1 MPESMLLAASAGV
14 VAGALAVGVVLLLRR
29 LVLAQRELGTDAEQ
43 ATYQTLHLASRAAK
57 QVRGGFDGADAARA
71 GRSLR
76 MMLGCESLALVD
88 PAGLVTVE
96 GDDDVRAVAGEL
108 AQAAQAAGKPHV
120 QRRAAIGAKETDA
133 VAAPIL
139 IGDRSAGAIVAFASP
154 VRAGLVRATGE
165 VAGWVASQVELG
177 ELDASRAAL
186 AEAEV
191 RALRAQISP
200 HFIYNALNAI
210 ASFINTDPAKAREL
224 VLEFADF
231 TRYSFRRH
239 GDFTTVAEELR
250 SIDSYLELERARFGD
265 RLRVTLQV
273 APEVLSTVV
282 PFLSIQPL
290 VENAVRHGLESKEG
304 GGRITITA
312 ADSGAFAEISVEDDG
327 VGIDPIVLEEVLAG
341 GSPGEHVGL
350 RNVDARLR
358 QVYGE
363 EHGLVVETNLGAG
376 TLVRMRVPKAHPG
389 PNPNAGPA
397 SGPATRDG
405 SRAR

>member
-1 MPESMLLAASAGV
+1 MPESMLLAAALGV
-14 VAGALAVGVVLLLRR
+14 VGGALAVGLVVFLRR
-29 LVLAQRELGTDAEQ
+29 IVLTSKELGTDAEQ
-43 ATYQTLHLASRAAK
+43 ATYQTLHLASQAAK
-57 QVRGGFDGADAARA
+57 HLRGGIDELDAARA
-71 GRSLR
+71 GKHLR
-76 MMLGCESLALVD
+76 ALLGCDSLAIVD
-88 PAGLVTVE
+88 RSGTIAIDGDEAVRPVAERLAAAAIAG
-96 GDDDVRAVAGEL
+96 GR
-108 AQAAQAAGKPHV
+108 QQV
-120 QRRAAIGAKETDA
+120 QRRIPIGAWETDA
-133 VAAPIL
+133 VVAPIL
-139 IGDRSAGAIVAFASP
+139 GSTGPLGAIVAFASP
-154 VRAGLVRATGE
+154 VRSGLVRATGE
-165 VAGWVASQVELG
+165 VADWVAAQVELG

-200 HFIYNALNAI
+200 HFIYNSLNAI
-210 ASFINTDPAKAREL
+210 ASFINTDPAQAREL

-250 SIDSYLELERARFGD
+250 SIDSYLRLERARFGE
-265 RLRVTLQV
+265 RLKVTLQI

-327 VGIDPIVLEEVLAG
+327 VGIDPEVLAAVLAG
-341 GSPGEHVGL
+341 GPADAEHVGL

-358 QVYGE
+358 QVYGDE
-363 EHGLVVETNLGAG
+363 LGLVVETNVGAG
-376 TLVRMRVPKAHPG
+376 TLVRMRVPK
-389 PNPNAGPA
+389 
-397 SGPATRDG
+397 SGPRRPSSAGTPDG
-405 SRAR
+405 RLEP

>member
-1 MPESMLLAASAGV
+1 MPESMLLAAAAGV

-29 LVLAQRELGTDAEQ
+29 LVVASRELGTDVER

-57 QVRGGFDGADAARA
+57 HLRGGIDEVDSMRA
-71 GRSLR
+71 GRYLKAL
-76 MMLGCESLALVD
+76 LGCETLALVD
-88 PAGLVTVE
+88 RAGIVTVE
-96 GDDDVRAVAGEL
+96 GDVAVRSVAGRL
-108 AQAAQAAGKPHV
+108 AAEASASGKSQV
-120 QRRAAIGAKETDA
+120 QRRIPLGEGETDA

-139 IGDRSAGAIVAFASP
+139 ADGRAVGAIVAFAAP

-165 VAGWVASQVELG
+165 VADWVAAQVELG

-200 HFIYNALNAI
+200 HFIYNSLNAI
-210 ASFINTDPAKAREL
+210 ASFINTDPAQAREL

-250 SIDSYLELERARFGD
+250 SIVSYLRLERARFGD
-265 RLRVTLQV
+265 RLKVTLQV

-312 ADSGAFAEISVEDDG
+312 QDSGAFAEISVEDDG
-327 VGIDPIVLEEVLAG
+327 VGIDPAVLESVLAG
-341 GSPGEHVGL
+341 GVPGEHVGL

-358 QVYGE
+358 QVYGD
-363 EHGLVVETNLGAG
+363 EHGLVVETNVGAG
-376 TLVRMRVPKAHPG
+376 TLVRMRVPKSQPG
-389 PNPNAGPA
+389 RVAA
-397 SGPATRDG
+397 SVDPDRDADG
-405 SRAR
+405 RLEP

>member
-1 MPESMLLAASAGV
+1 MPESMLLAAAAGV

-29 LVLAQRELGTDAEQ
+29 MIASKDLGTDVEQ

-57 QVRGGFDGADAARA
+57 HLRGGIAQGDAIRA
-71 GRSLR
+71 GRHLR
-76 MMLGCESLALVD
+76 ALLGCESLALVD
-88 PAGLVTVE
+88 PGGTVTVE
-96 GDDDVRAVAGEL
+96 GDDAVRAVAGRL
-108 AQAAQAAGKPHV
+108 AAEARASGRPQV
-120 QRRAAIGAKETDA
+120 QRRIPIGDGETDA

-139 IGDRSAGAIVAFASP
+139 ASGVPAGAIVAFAAP

-165 VAGWVASQVELG
+165 VADWVAAQVELG

-200 HFIYNALNAI
+200 HFIYNSLNAI

-290 VENAVRHGLESKEG
+290 VENAVRHGLEGKEG
-304 GGRITITA
+304 GGRITIEA
-312 ADSGAFAEISVEDDG
+312 SDLGAFAEISVEDDG
-327 VGIDPIVLEEVLAG
+327 VGIDPAVLERALAG
-341 GSPGEHVGL
+341 GAPGEHVGL

-358 QVYGE
+358 QVYGD
-363 EHGLVVETNLGAG
+363 EHGLVVETNVGAG
-376 TLVRMRVPKAHPG
+376 TLVRMRVPKSQPG
-389 PNPNAGPA
+389 RVTA
-397 SGPATRDG
+397 SVDPDRDADG
-405 SRAR
+405 RLEP

>member
-1 MPESMLLAASAGV
+1 MPESMLLAAAAGV
-14 VAGALAVGVVLLLRR
+14 VAGALAVGLVLLLRR
-29 LVLAQRELGTDAEQ
+29 IVGSSKELGTDVEQ

-57 QVRGGFDGADAARA
+57 HLRGGIDEMDAVRA
-71 GRSLR
+71 GRYLR
-76 MMLGCESLALVD
+76 ALLGCESLALVD
-88 PAGLVTVE
+88 GSGGVVVE
-96 GDDDVRAVAGEL
+96 GDDAVRVVAGRL
-108 AQAAQAAGKPHV
+108 AAEASASGTSQV
-120 QRRAAIGAKETDA
+120 QRRIPIGDRETDA
-133 VAAPIL
+133 VAAPIRTD
-139 IGDRSAGAIVAFASP
+139 GRAVGAIVAFAAP

-165 VAGWVASQVELG
+165 VADWVAAQVELG

-200 HFIYNALNAI
+200 HFIYNSLNAI
-210 ASFINTDPAKAREL
+210 ASFINTDPAQAREL

-250 SIDSYLELERARFGD
+250 SIDSYLRLERARFGD
-265 RLRVTLQV
+265 RLKVTLQI

-312 ADSGAFAEISVEDDG
+312 SDLGAFAEISVEDDG
-327 VGIDPIVLEEVLAG
+327 VGIDPERLETALAG
-341 GSPGEHVGL
+341 GAPGEHVGL
-350 RNVDARLR
+350 RNVDTRLR

-363 EHGLVVETNLGAG
+363 EHGLVVETNVGAG
-376 TLVRMRVPKAHPG
+376 TLVRMRVPKSQPG
-389 PNPNAGPA
+389 RVAA
-397 SGPATRDG
+397 SADG
-405 SRAR
+405 SRATGGRLER

>member
-1 MPESMLLAASAGV
+1 MPESMLLAAAAGV

-29 LVLAQRELGTDAEQ
+29 MIASKDLGTDVEQ

-57 QVRGGFDGADAARA
+57 HLRGGIAQGDAIRA
-71 GRSLR
+71 GRHLR
-76 MMLGCESLALVD
+76 ALLGCESLALVD
-88 PAGLVTVE
+88 PAGTVTVE
-96 GDDDVRAVAGEL
+96 GDDAVRAVAGRL
-108 AQAAQAAGKPHV
+108 AAEARASGRPQV
-120 QRRAAIGAKETDA
+120 QRRIPIGDGETDA

-139 IGDRSAGAIVAFASP
+139 ASGVPAGAIVAFAAP

-165 VAGWVASQVELG
+165 VADWVAAQVELG

-200 HFIYNALNAI
+200 HFIYNSLNAI

-290 VENAVRHGLESKEG
+290 VENAVRHGLEGKEG
-304 GGRITITA
+304 GGRITIEA
-312 ADSGAFAEISVEDDG
+312 SDLGAFAEISVEDDG
-327 VGIDPIVLEEVLAG
+327 VGIDPAVLERALAG
-341 GSPGEHVGL
+341 GAPGEHVGL

-358 QVYGE
+358 QVYGD
-363 EHGLVVETNLGAG
+363 EHGLVVETNVGAG
-376 TLVRMRVPKAHPG
+376 TLVRMRVPKSQPG
-389 PNPNAGPA
+389 RVAA
-397 SGPATRDG
+397 SVDPDRDADG
-405 SRAR
+405 RLEP

>member
-1 MPESMLLAASAGV
+1 MPESMLLAAAVGV
-14 VAGALAVGVVLLLRR
+14 VAGALAVGLVVFLRR
-29 LVLAQRELGTDAEQ
+29 IVLASKELGTDAER

-57 QVRGGFDGADAARA
+57 HLRAGGGELEVMRA
-71 GRSLR
+71 GRHLR
-76 MMLGCESLALVD
+76 ALLGCESLAIVD
-88 PAGLVTVE
+88 RTGRVTVD
-96 GDDDVRAVAGEL
+96 GDDAARAVAVEL
-108 AQAAQAAGKPHV
+108 AAAAIASGKPQVH
-120 QRRAAIGAKETDA
+120 RHITIGGRETDA
-133 VAAPIL
+133 VVAPVL
-139 IGDRSAGAIVAFASP
+139 GGAGPFGAIVAFASP

-165 VAGWVASQVELG
+165 VADWVAAQVELG

-200 HFIYNALNAI
+200 HFIYNSLNAI

-250 SIDSYLELERARFGD
+250 SIDSYLRLERARFGD
-265 RLRVTLQV
+265 RLTVTLQI

-304 GGRITITA
+304 GGRIAITA
-312 ADSGAFAEISVEDDG
+312 TDSGAIAELTVEDDG
-327 VGIDPIVLEEVLAG
+327 VGIDPETLGRALAG
-341 GSPGEHVGL
+341 DPQTGEHVGL

-358 QVYGE
+358 QVYGDDY
-363 EHGLVVETNLGAG
+363 GLVVETNVGAG
-376 TLVRMRVPKAHPG
+376 TLVRMRVPKAG
-389 PNPNAGPA
+389 PK
-397 SGPATRDG
+397 RDG
-405 SRAR
+405 RTVP